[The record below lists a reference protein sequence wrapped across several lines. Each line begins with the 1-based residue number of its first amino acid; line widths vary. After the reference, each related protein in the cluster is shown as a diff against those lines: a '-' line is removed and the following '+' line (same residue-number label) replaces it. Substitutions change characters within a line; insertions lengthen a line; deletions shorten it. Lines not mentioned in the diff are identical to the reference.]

1 MGCLEKRFVIPL
13 RCVISNYLYVIEP
26 CISLTA
32 PLYLTEPCISLTA
45 RGNATHLWYPRMYME
60 LAGPVC
66 TFNIFTDHAGR
77 AVAEESR
84 VVQKLCNREGKQHA
98 QLLAWL

>member
-1 MGCLEKRFVIPL
+1 MGCLAKRFVIPL
-13 RCVISNYLYVIEP
+13 RCVISNY
-26 CISLTA
+26 
-32 PLYLTEPCISLTA
+32 LYLTEPCISLTA

-66 TFNIFTDHAGR
+66 TFNTFKDHAGR